1 MIDSTAF
8 KTNVYSAYYVAAA
21 FLPLMKAAKADEF
34 GVPNCSII
42 NISSIS
48 AFIKYSQNGQYS
60 YNASKAAIRHL
71 SNLMAFEFSRDDI
84 LIRVNDICPGCAL
97 IHHCL
102 PPSSRVPSDVPWAL
116 SCHSWFPSQM
126 TTGAPDEKG
135 ASAPMVEGMRD
146 KNRVPAGRVRPSAYL
161 PSVAL
166 ALAVADL
173 AVDRM
178 RHRSRATTTRWAAS
192 CSTSPQTATSGVS
205 ISRLTVASSLAGP
218 ASRSSP
224 ACMQLGDYIQLR
236 LVCMRSA

>member
-1 MIDSTAF
+1 MGVDHSKVSGGIEALSKELFDFPMDQFESTF

-84 LIRVNDICPGCAL
+84 LIRVNDICPG
-97 IHHCL
+97 
-102 PPSSRVPSDVPWAL
+102 
-116 SCHSWFPSQM
+116 WFPSQM

-146 KNRVPAGRVRPSAYL
+146 KNRVPAGRSGYDHEMGRLVL
-161 PSVAL
+161 
-166 ALAVADL
+166 DL
-173 AVDRM
+173 ATNGYLWGQHIKIDGGKLLG
-178 RHRSRATTTRWAAS
+178 WAS
-192 CSTSPQTATSGVS
+192 E
-205 ISRLTVASSLAGP
+205 
-218 ASRSSP
+218 
-224 ACMQLGDYIQLR
+224 
-236 LVCMRSA
+236 